1 MRGGAFIREYFVCTL
16 SRALLAPNFIKQF
29 WWLPELNRR
38 ITGHI
43 LANQVYVTSYLIGQN

>member
-43 LANQVYVTSYLIGQN
+43 LANQV